1 MNSLRV
7 RLLTA
12 MLITIVGFGSAWYFA
27 RAWDMR
33 QPETGY
39 WDSRLRD
46 IARLT
51 LSSIPR
57 TLVTSGGEVSAYHL
71 ADADL
76 DADDDGEVD
85 TYADTDANPIN
96 RIAFQVWNLHT
107 HTLVMRSPG
116 APDTP
121 MRPDFSPGFKEGDV
135 AGEKWRVYTLVDS
148 TGSVQVQVAKSPR
161 DLVETYQTWR
171 QIGVLATMGVFILL
185 AIVVWG
191 GIRLSLRPLDRI
203 RDTVARRAPL
213 DPSPL
218 PEAGLPSEIQPFV
231 RAINHLLERQEAAL
245 ARERRLIADAAHEL
259 RTPLAAIQVQAQV
272 VQAQFLQTRFLQVQ
286 SVQAQSVQAPSEQG
300 QVVPP
305 QGEPT
310 GQDIAQARA
319 AAAKLQAVA
328 VRAARLVEQL
338 LDQARLETDDAWPME
353 ALDLAD
359 LADIVVRDFEGPAQR
374 KEQKIT
380 LDAQPCPLRGNVDT
394 LGILLSNLLDNAVR
408 YTPVQGHITVS
419 CRLDEDGTP
428 CLEVAD
434 DGPGVAAAD
443 RARIFER
450 FFRVAGSGERGAGLG
465 LSLVARIAAM
475 HGAVVEDRPA
485 QRGFHLAVRFPLERP
500 Q

>member
-7 RLLTA
+7 RLLMA
-12 MLITIVGFGSAWYFA
+12 MLITIVGFGSAWYLA

-39 WDSRLRD
+39 WDSRLRG
-46 IARLT
+46 IGRLIV
-51 LSSIPR
+51 SSMPR
-57 TLVTSGGEVSAYHL
+57 TLTADDGAVPAYHL
-71 ADADL
+71 ADTDKEPI
-76 DADDDGEVD
+76 DDM
-85 TYADTDANPIN
+85 
-96 RIAFQVWNLHT
+96 AFQVWNLRT
-107 HTLVMRSPG
+107 RKLVMRSPS

-121 MRPDFSPGFKEGDV
+121 MRPDFAPGFEESHF
-135 AGEKWRVYTLVDS
+135 AGQTWRVYSLADN
-148 TGSVQVQVAKSPR
+148 TGSVQVQVAKSQQEL
-161 DLVETYQTWR
+161 DETYQSWR
-171 QIGVLATMGVFILL
+171 QTGVLATLGVFGLL
-185 AIVVWG
+185 AIVVWA

-203 RDTVARRAPL
+203 RATVAQRAPL

-218 PEAGLPSEIQPFV
+218 PEAGLPSEIRPFV

-272 VQAQFLQTRFLQVQ
+272 VQAQVAAAAEDSAQT
-286 SVQAQSVQAPSEQG
+286 
-300 QVVPP
+300 
-305 QGEPT
+305 
-310 GQDIAQARA
+310 RA

-338 LDQARLETDDAWPME
+338 LDQARLESDDAWPME

-359 LADIVVRDFEGPAQR
+359 LADLIVRDFEGPAQR
-374 KEQKIT
+374 KAQKIT

-408 YTPVQGHITVS
+408 YTPVQGHITVT
-419 CRLDEDGTP
+419 CRLDDGTP

-475 HGAVVEDRPA
+475 HGAVLQDRPA
-485 QRGFHLAVRFPLERP
+485 PRGFHLVVRFPGAGADPGAAPTSAAAHMRQGAAAAPDGSTFP
-500 Q
+500 QGA